1 MENYILSL
9 IKENNRVIVP
19 NFGAFIVAKENGFS
33 VLFNNFLSFND
44 GLLVDYIT
52 DKESI
57 SREEAEGKI
66 EEYVQK
72 LKQELD
78 NSGSYTINGL
88 GTFKKDT
95 TGILRFE
102 QSDELSEETSAP
114 ESTSE
119 VKSSDDLLDI
129 DNNSGTEKDD
139 SQESVESS
147 YAASSLNDTT
157 PIAEFEDE
165 TEPAKEEEQS
175 STVGKKIFE
184 PESELN
190 DSEEKE
196 QDPIAIANKYL
207 EEDNSKRNRSIV
219 IFLSLFILLP
229 LIGFSIYFFL
239 IKGNSPA
246 KTQKQIT
253 EVQKPEKVELEPAAG
268 VIEAGPDTAQQ
279 EAEEAIV
286 EPEPVTTPEP
296 MVNKPHQLIVGSFSS
311 EINADKM
318 IQKLKAKGYE
328 QSFWFMHNDRY
339 LVSLESFAKV
349 YEAQARQE
357 EILNS
362 ERMESW
368 IITKRK

>member
-44 GLLVDYIT
+44 GLLVDYIAE
-52 DKESI
+52 KESL
-57 SREEAEGKI
+57 SREEAEKKVD
-66 EEYVQK
+66 EYVVS

-78 NSGSYTINGL
+78 DNGNYSIKGL
-88 GTFKKDT
+88 GTFTKDA

-102 QSDELSEETSAP
+102 QSDELTEGGT
-114 ESTSE
+114 TSE
-119 VKSSDDLLDI
+119 SVKEEKDTDDLLDI
-129 DNNSGTEKDD
+129 DSSS
-139 SQESVESS
+139 SQKEDIQAPVETPTV
-147 YAASSLNDTT
+147 ASSLNEST

-165 TEPAKEEEQS
+165 ATPDEEDKRPAAGANVFSSDDESQNTEEE
-175 STVGKKIFE
+175 
-184 PESELN
+184 
-190 DSEEKE
+190 EK
-196 QDPIAIANKYL
+196 DPVAIANKYL

-229 LIGFSIYFFL
+229 LIGFSVYFFL
-239 IKGNSPA
+239 IKDNSPA
-246 KTQKQIT
+246 KTEKQIA
-253 EVQKPEKVELEPAAG
+253 EVQKAEKVELEPAAG
-268 VIEAGPDTAQQ
+268 TIEAGPDTAKQQ
-279 EAEEAIV
+279 KEDTEIIE
-286 EPEPVTTPEP
+286 EPEPVPVAEPE
-296 MVNKPHQLIVGSFSS
+296 VYKPHQLIVGSFSN
-311 EINADKM
+311 EINANKM
-318 IQKLKAKGYE
+318 IEKLKEKGYE
-328 QSFWFMHNDRY
+328 QSFWFMHNNRY